1 MTLNYRKKVDTKKK
15 ALKLIYD
22 PTCLL
27 SLLYSKYG
35 DVEEDYDLLMINQLV
50 YDRSSRYCILFK
62 EYQYMAND
70 EEFLKR
76 WYKFDESKNRVP
88 KLSDYYK
95 NYHMFFCRPNFND
108 FIISDLIHNYGDD
121 KAELFY
127 KNNFEFTN
135 SETDEDFFEK
145 NNTSSLSSLDN
156 ITNNKTIFSNKNLF
170 IIEKNENSINYSM
183 TLTLN
188 NTTINSIQ
196 NNKKNLVSAR
206 SIKDSFEKIVHNLV
220 YYQKKKQNK
229 KNNKKIK
236 ESRSKK
242 NKNNKNENS
251 IKKSSDN
258 QPIKLINTI
267 NYLDKNKNK
276 SKKGNANSNYIT
288 NNKDKKNPI
297 QLNIFPKTQSIINH
311 NNNHNNNTKIKGLL
325 NNNNVLNTIL
335 KIFNSPKNCSRGGVR
350 HTSKTKYHSKLEEY
364 NNNCKNHNQKNNNI
378 HHQRNKTYNFSQ
390 NYSLN
395 NYSCVLSAFEST
407 NHNLKHPKALR
418 KTTSQNREK
427 FNYILTLNNINRQ
440 PPKKNRKNKT
450 FENNIYNTQI
460 NQISSMPFLK
470 YKMTS
475 PSNMKI
481 SGQYKPNKNFIKN
494 NNFIGSKFSLVK
506 NIKINSNNN
515 LDKNRGKKQT
525 SYNYY
530 QNILNQVMPDNNNI
544 KKNNNKTSFGINNN
558 TSNSSQKNKSISP
571 INSNKDTKTYNNND
585 FKNRNRFSKNQIN
598 NFNINFNN
606 VYLTSSKPTSYI
618 VDNNKSNIN
627 NSHAY
632 SSSINVNKNLNNNSL
647 SNNLTCNNFI
657 NTNILEHDNKSNKN
671 LYVMNLKNIYN
682 FSRNKNNIL
691 INNNPLTQTESHHSK
706 IQNNYNIIHNPKNN
720 YSNNLYK
727 NKEAKILIEKN
738 FTNGNLKSQN
748 GIDDMINNK
757 NQNQNCKKN
766 TCQDNQRMSNE
777 IINFIRKSQNN
788 FVMRNKKNN
797 IDLLKNKTNN
807 VLNTKEDINKN
818 NLKNNKSFNCSKN
831 IYSSSSVSRRNNKCK
846 ITININNGNNGIRGQ
861 NPHGKKIS
869 SLTSQKNI
877 KSKYKR
883 KIQQ

>member
-1 MTLNYRKKVDTKKK
+1 MTFNYRKKVDTKKK

-35 DVEEDYDLLMINQLV
+35 DVEEDYDLLMINQIV
-50 YDRSSRYCILFK
+50 YDRSSHYNIIFK
-62 EYQYMAND
+62 EYQYSEND
-70 EEFLKR
+70 DEFLKR
-76 WYKFDESKNRVP
+76 WYKQEESTSRVP

-108 FIISDLIHNYGDD
+108 FIISNIIHNYGDD

-135 SETDEDFFEK
+135 SETDEDFSEK

-156 ITNNKTIFSNKNLF
+156 ITNNKTIFTHKNLF
-170 IIEKNENSINYSM
+170 IIEKNEKSINYSM

-188 NTTINSIQ
+188 NTTINSIE

-206 SIKDSFEKIVHNLV
+206 SIKDSFEKMVHNLV
-220 YYQKKKQNK
+220 YYQKKKKNK
-229 KNNKKIK
+229 KNNKKIN
-236 ESRSKK
+236 ESRNRM

-267 NYLDKNKNK
+267 GYLDKNKNK
-276 SKKGNANSNYIT
+276 NKKSNINNNYIT

-297 QLNIFPKTQSIINH
+297 QLNILPKTQSIINH
-311 NNNHNNNTKIKGLL
+311 NNNHNSITKIKGLL
-325 NNNNVLNTIL
+325 NNNNILNTIL
-335 KIFNSPKNCSRGGVR
+335 KVFNSPKNCNRGGTR

-364 NNNCKNHNQKNNNI
+364 NNNCKNHTQKNNNI

-395 NYSCVLSAFEST
+395 NYSYVLNAFENA
-407 NHNLKHPKALR
+407 NHNLKKPKALR

-427 FNYILTLNNINRQ
+427 FNYILTLNNINKQ
-440 PPKKNRKNKT
+440 PYKKNRKNKT

-481 SGQYKPNKNFIKN
+481 SGQYKQNKNFIKN

-506 NIKINSNNN
+506 NVKINNNN
-515 LDKNRGKKQT
+515 NIDKNRGKKQT

-530 QNILNQVMPDNNNI
+530 QNILNQIMPDNNMKI
-544 KKNNNKTSFGINNN
+544 NNNKTSFGINNN
-558 TSNSSQKNKSISP
+558 NSNSSHKNKSISP
-571 INSNKDTKTYNNND
+571 INSNKEKTYNNND

-618 VDNNKSNIN
+618 IENNKSNIN

-632 SSSINVNKNLNNNSL
+632 SSINVNKNLNNNSIN
-647 SNNLTCNNFI
+647 NNLTSNNFI
-657 NTNILEHDNKSNKN
+657 NTNILEHENKSNKN
-671 LYVMNLKNIYN
+671 LYVMNLKNIYT

-706 IQNNYNIIHNPKNN
+706 IHNNYNIIHN
-720 YSNNLYK
+720 NLIK
-727 NKEAKILIEKN
+727 NKDAKILIEKN
-738 FTNGNLKSQN
+738 FTNGNLKTQN

-757 NQNQNCKKN
+757 FQNQNCKKSS
-766 TCQDNQRMSNE
+766 CQDNQKMSNE
-777 IINFIRKSQNN
+777 IISFIRKSQNN
-788 FVMRNKKNN
+788 FIMRNQNKNN

-807 VLNTKEDINKN
+807 ILNSKDEVNKN

-846 ITININNGNNGIRGQ
+846 IAININNGNNGIRGP
-861 NPHGKKIS
+861 NPHSKKIS

>member
-1 MTLNYRKKVDTKKK
+1 MTFNYRKKVDTKKK

-50 YDRSSRYCILFK
+50 YDRSSRYNIIFK
-62 EYQYMAND
+62 EYQYIEND
-70 EEFLKR
+70 DEFLKR
-76 WYKFDESKNRVP
+76 WYKFDESKVRIP

-135 SETDEDFFEK
+135 SETDEDLYEK

-236 ESRSKK
+236 ESKSKK

-276 SKKGNANSNYIT
+276 SKKGNTNNNYIT

-297 QLNIFPKTQSIINH
+297 QLNILPKTQNVINH
-311 NNNHNNNTKIKGLL
+311 NNNHNNITKIKGLL
-325 NNNNVLNTIL
+325 NNNNILNTIL
-335 KIFNSPKNCSRGGVR
+335 KVFNSPKNCSRGGAR

-364 NNNCKNHNQKNNNI
+364 NNNCKNHTKKNNNI

-440 PPKKNRKNKT
+440 PSKKNRKNKT

-506 NIKINSNNN
+506 NVKINSNNN
-515 LDKNRGKKQT
+515 LEKNRGKKQT

-530 QNILNQVMPDNNNI
+530 QNILNQIMPDNNNM

-571 INSNKDTKTYNNND
+571 INSNKDSKTYNNND
-585 FKNRNRFSKNQIN
+585 FKNRNNRFSKNQIN

-706 IQNNYNIIHNPKNN
+706 IQHNYNIIHNPKNN
-720 YSNNLYK
+720 LSK

-757 NQNQNCKKN
+757 NQNQNSKKIA
-766 TCQDNQRMSNE
+766 CQDNQRMSNE
-777 IINFIRKSQNN
+777 IISFIRKSQNN
-788 FVMRNKKNN
+788 FVMRNQNKNN

-807 VLNTKEDINKN
+807 ILNTKEDINKN

-846 ITININNGNNGIRGQ
+846 ITLNINNGNNGIRGQ
-861 NPHGKKIS
+861 NPHGKIIS

>member
-50 YDRSSRYCILFK
+50 YDRSSRYNIIFK
-62 EYQYMAND
+62 EYQYIVNE

-76 WYKFDESKNRVP
+76 WYKFEESKIRIP

-276 SKKGNANSNYIT
+276 GKKGNVNNNYIT

-297 QLNIFPKTQSIINH
+297 QLNILPKTQTVINH
-311 NNNHNNNTKIKGLL
+311 NNNHNNITKIKGLL
-325 NNNNVLNTIL
+325 NNNNILNTIL
-335 KIFNSPKNCSRGGVR
+335 KVFNSVG
-350 HTSKTKYHSKLEEY
+350 
-364 NNNCKNHNQKNNNI
+364 
-378 HHQRNKTYNFSQ
+378 
-390 NYSLN
+390 
-395 NYSCVLSAFEST
+395 
-407 NHNLKHPKALR
+407 
-418 KTTSQNREK
+418 
-427 FNYILTLNNINRQ
+427 
-440 PPKKNRKNKT
+440 
-450 FENNIYNTQI
+450 
-460 NQISSMPFLK
+460 
-470 YKMTS
+470 
-475 PSNMKI
+475 
-481 SGQYKPNKNFIKN
+481 
-494 NNFIGSKFSLVK
+494 
-506 NIKINSNNN
+506 
-515 LDKNRGKKQT
+515 
-525 SYNYY
+525 
-530 QNILNQVMPDNNNI
+530 
-544 KKNNNKTSFGINNN
+544 
-558 TSNSSQKNKSISP
+558 
-571 INSNKDTKTYNNND
+571 
-585 FKNRNRFSKNQIN
+585 
-598 NFNINFNN
+598 
-606 VYLTSSKPTSYI
+606 
-618 VDNNKSNIN
+618 
-627 NSHAY
+627 
-632 SSSINVNKNLNNNSL
+632 
-647 SNNLTCNNFI
+647 
-657 NTNILEHDNKSNKN
+657 
-671 LYVMNLKNIYN
+671 
-682 FSRNKNNIL
+682 
-691 INNNPLTQTESHHSK
+691 
-706 IQNNYNIIHNPKNN
+706 
-720 YSNNLYK
+720 
-727 NKEAKILIEKN
+727 
-738 FTNGNLKSQN
+738 
-748 GIDDMINNK
+748 
-757 NQNQNCKKN
+757 
-766 TCQDNQRMSNE
+766 
-777 IINFIRKSQNN
+777 
-788 FVMRNKKNN
+788 
-797 IDLLKNKTNN
+797 
-807 VLNTKEDINKN
+807 
-818 NLKNNKSFNCSKN
+818 
-831 IYSSSSVSRRNNKCK
+831 
-846 ITININNGNNGIRGQ
+846 
-861 NPHGKKIS
+861 
-869 SLTSQKNI
+869 
-877 KSKYKR
+877 
-883 KIQQ
+883 